1 LLYSFQ
7 EVVLLI
13 RNNADMS
20 SNDSG
25 TRAVIIMVKL
35 GNELN
40 ITSASMIQIGNQTA
54 VQLRSLVGGLSGQPS
69 VLPQGVYY
77 GLSSAYVV
85 ADASLEPSES
95 CKVDIRVANNG
106 EAFTKRFSFTT
117 GSAGMLEQ

>member
-1 LLYSFQ
+1 M
-7 EVVLLI
+7 I

-40 ITSASMIQIGNQTA
+40 ITSASMIQIRNQTA
-54 VQLRSLVGGLSGQPS
+54 VQLRSVVGGLSGQPS

-85 ADASLEPSES
+85 ADVSLEPSES

-106 EAFTKRFSFTT
+106 EAFTKRSSFTT

>member
-1 LLYSFQ
+1 MLVLLWALLYSFQ

-40 ITSASMIQIGNQTA
+40 ITSASMIQIRNQTA
-54 VQLRSLVGGLSGQPS
+54 VQLLRWS
-69 VLPQGVYY
+69 V
-77 GLSSAYVV
+77 
-85 ADASLEPSES
+85 D
-95 CKVDIRVANNG
+95 
-106 EAFTKRFSFTT
+106 
-117 GSAGMLEQ
+117 